1 MVTNAAVPAVRA
13 RVPLRISFGGGGTDV
28 APYFLDHGGVALNV
42 TIDRYVYC
50 SLVPTRDETVRVT
63 SLDYTQVTSFRV
75 HELPVYDGNL
85 DLVKAV
91 LHRVD
96 PAWRRGLD
104 MLLQADA
111 PPGSGLGTSSAVV
124 VATILALSRLLGV
137 YLTPEQVAS
146 LAYTVERQD
155 LGIAGGYQDQY
166 AAGYGGFNWME
177 FTREGV
183 VVEPLGLKPDTL
195 YELEYKLVLWFTGG
209 TRLSAG
215 ILREQVGNYQEGRP
229 TTVENLHRM
238 KDLAVGMRRALARGA
253 TDEFGAL
260 LHESWQAKRKLA
272 SSITSAAIDE
282 LYQVARDKGA
292 LGGKLLGAGGG
303 GFLLLYIPEG
313 RRRAVLDA
321 LSRFSGTQGTAVHF
335 DLSGPVVWTQ
345 NGFES
350 PVPAFHTARE
360 GVR

>member
-1 MVTNAAVPAVRA
+1 MGGAGKSPAVRA

-50 SLVPTRDETVRVT
+50 SLAPSADETVRVT
-63 SLDYTQVTSFRV
+63 SLDYNQAASFGV

-91 LHRVD
+91 IHRVD

-104 MLLQADA
+104 MLLQAEA

-124 VATILALSRLLGV
+124 VAAILALSRLLGV
-137 YLTPEQVAS
+137 YLNPEQVS
-146 LAYTVERQD
+146 TLAYAVERED
-155 LGIAGGYQDQY
+155 LGIAGGFQDQY

-177 FTREGV
+177 FSRDGV
-183 VVEPLGLKPDTL
+183 SIEPLGLKPETL
-195 YELEYKLVLWFTGG
+195 YELEYRLVMCYTGG

-215 ILREQVGNYQEGRP
+215 ILAEQVGNYQAGRLE
-229 TTVENLHRM
+229 TVFSLHRI
-238 KDLAVGMRRALARGA
+238 KELAAAMRRALIRGE

-260 LHESWQAKRKLA
+260 LHESWQAKRQLA
-272 SSITSAAIDE
+272 SSITTAAIDE
-282 LYQVARDKGA
+282 LYGAAAAAGA

-303 GFLLLYIPEG
+303 GFLLLYVPET
-313 RRRAVLDA
+313 RRRAVVDA
-321 LSRFSGTQGTAVHF
+321 LTRFPGTQCSTVHF
-335 DLSGPVVWTQ
+335 DLSGPGVWAEK
-345 NGFES
+345 GFRNAA
-350 PVPAFHTARE
+350 PAFQTQ
-360 GVR
+360 GVH

>member
-1 MVTNAAVPAVRA
+1 MGVAGKSPAVRA

-50 SLVPTRDETVRVT
+50 SLSPGADETVRVT
-63 SLDYTQVTSFRV
+63 SLDYNQAATFGV

-91 LHRVD
+91 INRVN

-104 MLLQADA
+104 MLLQAEA

-137 YLTPEQVAS
+137 YLNPEQVS
-146 LAYTVERQD
+146 ILAYAVERED
-155 LGIAGGYQDQY
+155 LGIAGGFQDQY

-177 FTREGV
+177 FSREGV
-183 VVEPLGLKPDTL
+183 SIEPLGLKPDTL
-195 YELEYKLVLWFTGG
+195 YELEYRLVMCYTGE

-215 ILREQVGNYQEGRP
+215 ILTEQVGNYEAGRRD
-229 TTVENLHRM
+229 TVASLHRM
-238 KDLAVGMRRALARGA
+238 KDLAAAMRRALLRGD
-253 TDEFGAL
+253 TDEFGSL
-260 LHESWQAKRKLA
+260 LHESWQSKRLLA
-272 SSITSAAIDE
+272 SSITNAAIDE
-282 LYQVARDKGA
+282 LYETAQAAGA

-303 GFLLLYIPEG
+303 GFLLLYVPEA
-313 RRRAVLDA
+313 RRRAVVDA
-321 LSRFSGTQGTAVHF
+321 LAQFPGTQGSAVHF
-335 DLSGPVVWTQ
+335 DLSGPVVWAER
-345 NGFES
+345 GFRS
-350 PVPAFHTARE
+350 TVPAFQTTHE
-360 GVR
+360 GVH